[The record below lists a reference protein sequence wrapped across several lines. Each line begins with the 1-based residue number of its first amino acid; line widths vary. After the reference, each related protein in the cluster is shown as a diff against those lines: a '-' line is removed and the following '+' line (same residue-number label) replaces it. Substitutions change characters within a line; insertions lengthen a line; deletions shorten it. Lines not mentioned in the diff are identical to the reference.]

1 MKKKNSDSL
10 AIGMC
15 IGAGIGII
23 FNHLTLGLA
32 IGVCIGVTGALSS
45 KKKK

>member
-1 MKKKNSDSL
+1 MKKGNSDSL

-15 IGAGIGII
+15 IGAGLGII
-23 FNHLTLGLA
+23 FNNLVLGIA
-32 IGVCIGVTGALSS
+32 IGAMIGATEVLFS